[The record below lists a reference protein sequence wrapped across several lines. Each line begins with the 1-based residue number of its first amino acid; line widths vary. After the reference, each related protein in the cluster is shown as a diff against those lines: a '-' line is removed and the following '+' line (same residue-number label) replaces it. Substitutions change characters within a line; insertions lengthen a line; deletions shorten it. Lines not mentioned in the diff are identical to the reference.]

1 MSIISFDIIYKNKVD
16 NDSIKLSSESEYQQ
30 LKLMICGKYKIYDL
44 NNIYIYYKGNLITKD
59 DITKLKDIFKL
70 KKVKIEISEYKLEK
84 YKPIPF
90 SKYPCN
96 NCSKPANYICDKCQ
110 EFICDFCLKKKKHIT
125 HEQKVVKINNYPNYI
140 RKLLKE
146 LANELDSKILNDE
159 AYKFFKYWEYDKD
172 KEISSINNI
181 FEFIKMQ
188 IEDIKQLQIDII
200 LKLSE
205 SNKYSLLKNKIEDTM
220 QKYALVDTDTDVA
233 NIFEQ
238 KNTIVQDSQEILTW
252 YNELKLELL
261 AYTKTVKEFQSYNE
275 LLKKFINDKFSSI
288 KKKFPNNEIDI
299 DFIDDYNNKTSN
311 TNRLLGNSF
320 SAANLNSNNLNNSAV
335 LVKSKNTNT
344 KPKNISK
351 NKSKKS
357 YKLSSP
363 QTSPFVKRQTNN
375 STIKKDKKTKKVS
388 SSKNLLSPISIMNTS
403 LNKSQK
409 MLDNQNIVSIHNNTI
424 INQSINASPYIFNN
438 QSLNISPNECL
449 LMKLK
454 NQRKIIVFFL
464 ESQTFKEKIY
474 IDKGNFRRDLTSEA
488 DVIQLNLNNRLYMLS
503 GKKNNKFYIYVYH
516 SNTLYYINNTL
527 YQHYYGA
534 MIYCNKNNMIY
545 LLGGNNQLNNEVFEL
560 PSTESKGKWRIL
572 PPLNEERQEFAAM
585 VFNDYLYVFFGFS
598 HIKGVNLSSIER
610 MDINIQDKF
619 EIVYVN
625 EQITLSSI
633 GCAKFYDEFQGY
645 EGNNSGG
652 GILLLGGFNGEMY
665 IESTLVF
672 VPDQMKIRECDIII
686 PNLNKHFQFLFNKEV
701 NFIELDNQCQINFDM
716 KNNVHLIT
724 RDSYKLFSE
733 AQ

>member
-44 NNIYIYYKGNLITKD
+44 NNIYIYYKGSLITKD